1 MNNDGHFEPKPP
13 PSLPRL
19 PWIAGPDSEYHL
31 LARRQAGRGGPQRG
45 RFCRD
50 FRSEVFPVDRG
61 MGLQRLVLH
70 LASTQTDDFCL
81 ESHDKVNSKYEL
93 LFVDLKLNYCG
104 CSRENG
110 QQQQKI
116 TSTNQRLSSQP
127 F

>member
-1 MNNDGHFEPKPP
+1 MVLGGTRTSAISNPACLG
-13 PSLPRL
+13 LL
-19 PWIAGPDSEYHL
+19 AADSEYHL

-61 MGLQRLVLH
+61 MGLQRLILH
-70 LASTQTDDFCL
+70 LASTQIDDFCL
-81 ESHDKVNSKYEL
+81 ESHEKVNSKYD
-93 LFVDLKLNYCG
+93 LFFFDLKLNYCG

-116 TSTNQRLSSQP
+116 TSTT
-127 F
+127 